1 MGAAAPSHSVRRPV
15 QGSAAAIGAPEET
28 RIVEIVFPNDTNS
41 MGTLFGG
48 RALSLMDRLA
58 FVVASRFS
66 RKPVVTACS
75 EKVEFRTPVKTGNLV
90 ELVGRI
96 ARVGRTSMTVEIDM
110 YAEDL
115 LSGDRSLCTT
125 GQFVLVAVGDDGHP
139 VPISSDE
146 ALSGGVCGGGSA

>member
-1 MGAAAPSHSVRRPV
+1 MRLPTQGTVAVMGATD
-15 QGSAAAIGAPEET
+15 ET

-58 FVVASRFS
+58 FIVASRFS

-75 EKVEFRTPVKTGNLV
+75 EKVEFRTPVKTGNLI
-90 ELVGRI
+90 ELVGRV
-96 ARVGRTSMTVEIDM
+96 ARVGRTSITVQIDM

-115 LSGDRSLCTT
+115 LSGARSLCTT

-139 VPISSDE
+139 VPIAPAGTLDGGVS
-146 ALSGGVCGGGSA
+146 SGGNAR